1 MTGEEDLPGPC
12 CGLGASYKDSRR
24 PLKGDTHS
32 KVSFEETPPSVY
44 REWLASR
51 GVEAGGDV
59 RRPVSG
65 RGRSRW
71 IPKIT
76 VKKGSVS
83 HSVVCASL

>member
-1 MTGEEDLPGPC
+1 MTREEDLPGPC

-59 RRPVSG
+59 KETSVR
-65 RGRSRW
+65 
-71 IPKIT
+71 
-76 VKKGSVS
+76 KGQK
-83 HSVVCASL
+83 